1 MLDKQFE
8 LIYEQHCINVK
19 LLTKAGY
26 FAFFWN
32 VLQQSK
38 QITMREAYEA
48 TERELERQFD
58 QTRYTSYESFINQAC
73 RMQRKL
79 REQKR
84 AAKQRT

>member
-19 LLTKAGY
+19 LLTKEGY
-26 FAFFWN
+26 FAFFWQ
-32 VLQQSK
+32 VLQVRGV
-38 QITMREAYEA
+38 TMREAYEV
-48 TERELERQFD
+48 TEAELERQFD

-84 AAKQRT
+84 AAKQAR